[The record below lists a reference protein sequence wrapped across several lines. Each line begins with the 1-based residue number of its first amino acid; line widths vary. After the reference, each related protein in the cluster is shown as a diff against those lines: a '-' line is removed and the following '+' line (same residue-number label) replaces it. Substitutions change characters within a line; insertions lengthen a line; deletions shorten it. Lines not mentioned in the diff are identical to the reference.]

1 MSEFSQN
8 GIVSTLH
15 DFGTKSTK
23 EIEGELLKFSS
34 ERKMEL
40 ILPCLFSEIEGDA
53 LPNIVS
59 EIKKTN
65 YLNHIIICLL
75 YTSDAADE

>member
-40 ILPCLFSEIEGDA
+40 ILPCL
-53 LPNIVS
+53 
-59 EIKKTN
+59 
-65 YLNHIIICLL
+65 YL
-75 YTSDAADE
+75 